1 MAFLH
6 PIYLLLALPL
16 AVSLWVWGFRS
27 RWLLGLRLVT
37 MTLVLMALAGFSL
50 FLSSQAGTVVVL
62 ADRSLSMPVDADGAQ
77 RQTIDLVHDAMGP
90 SERLAIVAFGRGVA
104 LERSPAHA
112 KFGGFLH
119 DVGGDASN
127 LAEALEMGLGL
138 IPRGAAG
145 RILVLSDGRWTGRD
159 PAALAVRAAER
170 GIALDYRP
178 IERATGNDVAIVR
191 IDAPSAVNPGESF
204 LLTAWIHA
212 TARQEI
218 AFELRR
224 GNVRLA
230 AGTRVLDAGLN
241 WLTFRDRAGE
251 PGVQAYAFS
260 IVPKDT
266 DTIPENNNARL
277 LVGVHGPRPI
287 LVVISSAQSAFPDF
301 LENGGLNIKA
311 SLPENCIWSLEELS
325 KYSGV
330 ILENVAADKIGVSGL
345 ENLAAWVQQTGSGL
359 MVTGGRASYGP
370 GGYFKSALDPVLPVS
385 MELRQ
390 EHRKLSLAIVVA
402 LDRSGSMAATVGGG
416 RVKMD
421 LANLGAAE
429 VVNLLGPTDELG
441 VLAVDSAPHVIQDLA
456 LVENKSS
463 IRARILSIN
472 SQGGGIFVYEALEA
486 SYRMLMRAKAG
497 TRHIILFADAGDAEE
512 PKEYV
517 KLLEKCRDSN
527 ITVSVIGLGKDSDK
541 DGDLLKDVAA
551 KGGGRCF
558 FSERPDDLP
567 RLFAQ
572 DTFVVARS
580 AFLDEP
586 TPIQTTPSLLTL
598 TSKEFAPP
606 ALGGYNLCYLRPGA
620 QLAAVTL
627 DEYQAPVVAA
637 WHAGA
642 GRVLCYTGEVD
653 GKYTGAIAQWKDVGE
668 FFTSLARWTG
678 GRQSPLA
685 GGRGGGGE
693 GAGVMVTQDLRK
705 GIAHVQLHLDPER
718 KLDPFAALPEVATL
732 RSTAGKKPKVEK
744 TRLQWT
750 GPDTLAAEIPLHG
763 VEVVLATVHLPDAGP
778 VSLPPVCLP
787 YSPEF
792 EPMHTP
798 RPSGESGM
806 SGAKASPLPQRE
818 GLGVSGAD
826 ALERLARLSGGKH
839 RIELASIWSDIE
851 RQPRLVSLSA
861 WLLFAAIAVFLL
873 EVLERLT
880 GILSRGGRLIWNV
893 DRAAAPS
900 AQPQPAVAAPVPKK
914 GKAALTPAQTQP
926 QDVSGVLKALEQ
938 YDKRGRKRGGT

>member
-37 MTLVLMALAGFSL
+37 LTLVLLALAGFSL
-50 FLSSQAGTVVVL
+50 FISSQAGTVVVL
-62 ADRSLSMPVDADGAQ
+62 ADRSLSMPLDADGVQSQA
-77 RQTIDLVHDAMGP
+77 IDLVHDAMGP
-90 SERLAIVAFGRGVA
+90 NERLAVVAFARGVA
-104 LERSPAHA
+104 LERAPAQA

-138 IPRGAAG
+138 IPRGAPG
-145 RILVLSDGRWTGRD
+145 RILLLSDGQWTGHD

-178 IERATGNDVAIVR
+178 IERATGNDVAIAR

-218 AFELRR
+218 AYELRR

-230 AGTRVLDAGLN
+230 AGTRVMDAGLN

-251 PGVQAYAFS
+251 PGAQAYALS
-260 IVPKDT
+260 IAPKVK

-277 LVGVHGPRPI
+277 LVGVNGPRPI
-287 LVVISSAQSAFPDF
+287 LVVTSSAESAFPDF

-311 SLPENCIWSLEELS
+311 SLPENCVWSLEELS
-325 KYSGV
+325 KYTGV
-330 ILENVAADKIGVSGL
+330 VLENVAADKIGVPGL
-345 ENLAAWVQQTGSGL
+345 ENLAAWVQHTGSGL

-402 LDRSGSMAATVGGG
+402 LDRSGSMAAPVGGG

-456 LVENKSS
+456 PVENKSS
-463 IRARILSIN
+463 IRACILSIN

-486 SYRMLMRAKAG
+486 SYRMLTRAKAG

-512 PKEYV
+512 PKEYL
-517 KLLEKCRDSN
+517 KLLEKCRESN
-527 ITVSVIGLGKDSDK
+527 ITVSVIGLGKDADK
-541 DGDLLKDVAA
+541 DGELLKDVAA

-586 TPIQTTPSLLTL
+586 TPIKTTPSLLTL

-620 QLAAVTL
+620 QLAAVTV

-637 WHAGA
+637 WQAGA

-653 GKYTGAIAQWKDVGE
+653 GKYTGAIAHWNDVGD

-678 GRQSPLA
+678 GRHSPLA
-685 GGRGGGGE
+685 TGGRGVGGE
-693 GAGVMVTQDLRK
+693 GAGAMVTQELRK
-705 GIAHVQLHLDPER
+705 GIAHVRLHLDPDR
-718 KLDPFAALPEVATL
+718 KQDPFSALPEVATL
-732 RSTAGKKPKVEK
+732 RSTAGRKPKVEK
-744 TRLQWT
+744 SRLQWT
-750 GPDTLAAEIPLHG
+750 GADTLAAEIPLHG
-763 VEVVLATVHLPDAGP
+763 EEVALATVHLPDAGP

-792 EPMHTP
+792 EPMSIP
-798 RPSGESGM
+798 RPSGELGVK
-806 SGAKASPLPQRE
+806 GAKVSPQGKGLGVRGTASPLALEGE
-818 GLGVSGAD
+818 GLGVRGTD

-851 RQPRLVSLSA
+851 RQPRLVPLSA
-861 WLLFAAIAVFLL
+861 WLLFAAVAVFLL

-880 GILSRGGRLIWNV
+880 GILSRG
-893 DRAAAPS
+893 
-900 AQPQPAVAAPVPKK
+900 
-914 GKAALTPAQTQP
+914 
-926 QDVSGVLKALEQ
+926 
-938 YDKRGRKRGGT
+938 